1 MATSR
6 ATLRWAVLGL
16 AVTHGLAEQRRA
28 ERLASPPSRAGSGP
42 VACTSHNDCLAT
54 AGHACFF
61 NTQDKAGFCFPTAE
75 ARGGAPESTSSSFIE
90 MSEKRQGATGAT
102 GSASGGGG
110 SKSGGGEAKAVEGG
124 VEGEVEGTAEEV
136 MAKVEEGE
144 GSGSAS
150 GSGASGSGSAA
161 PVATPTTFGDGRL
174 VLNAAE
180 GQSAMLDL
188 ASGDSEFQIGNKA
201 GNFVIASGKT
211 GDKDRLV
218 IDPEGNVAFNVPNV
232 HANSLTSDSHLAV
245 NGVPQ
250 WRVAVYDDY
259 AAPSGSAKD
268 GWSANALPSAADGV
282 KSPTL
287 PIGVSKECGVAML
300 GGPGIFNQA
309 GSVSKVFNVGK
320 DVKRVR
326 VVGSFHF
333 IDDWSGQSGYLK
345 ASTLEHGES
354 GAKMGETHAVW
365 TRQYAVVPRGA
376 AGSQSPDKVAA
387 LNVCGNP
394 DIGEHMFATKVDTFV
409 PVVGGKLKLT
419 FGSTWELQNGGTDTL
434 PCSWGVS
441 GLQLLIRD

>member
-1 MATSR
+1 MELFCNRMATSR
-6 ATLRWAVLGL
+6 AALRWAVLGL
-16 AVTHGLAEQRRA
+16 AATHGLADQRRA
-28 ERLASPPSRAGSGP
+28 ERLPSRGGP

-75 ARGGAPESTSSSFIE
+75 ARGAPESSSFIE
-90 MSEKRQGATGAT
+90 MSERRQGATGAT
-102 GSASGGGG
+102 GSASGSGG
-110 SKSGGGEAKAVEGG
+110 SGSGSGSGEAKAE
-124 VEGEVEGTAEEV
+124 EGEVEGTAEEV
-136 MAKVEEGE
+136 MAKVEGE
-144 GSGSAS
+144 GSGSATS
-150 GSGASGSGSAA
+150 GSGASGSGSA

-174 VLNAAE
+174 VLHAAE

-232 HANSLTSDSHLAV
+232 HANSLASDSHLAV

-259 AAPSGSAKD
+259 AAPGGGAKN

-287 PIGVSKECGVAML
+287 PIGISKECGVAML

-309 GSVSKVFNVGK
+309 GSVSKVFDLGK

-345 ASTLEHGES
+345 TSTLEHGEG